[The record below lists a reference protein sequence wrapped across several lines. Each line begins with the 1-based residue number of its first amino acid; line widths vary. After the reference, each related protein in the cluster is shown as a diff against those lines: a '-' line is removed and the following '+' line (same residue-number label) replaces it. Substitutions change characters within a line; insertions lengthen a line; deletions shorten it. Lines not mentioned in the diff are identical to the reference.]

1 MPTILCHKNQKK
13 KKVTAQLYPQSIPTQ
28 KALAA
33 IGSSLKIIPERA
45 LHRYVE
51 QMSGWTN
58 YLHWFKFTIWFQ
70 CREEAH
76 FWKGYSGKYFGLRG
90 THYSSA
96 SRKPADTY
104 TNRWAWWAS
113 KHRWPLVGTSELT
126 LQAAG
131 LIRWGRRPDSIYT
144 LSKIEESF
152 PCLWSSGP
160 EQNWNAWDGYRTAQ
174 DSSQHLGC
182 WAQEH
187 HISGSS
193 DSRTALG
200 RGWWRWCTC
209 FLLGHRLPAL
219 LIKAIS
225 RMAWE
230 TSESKQ
236 FVKPVKQNDRQPRPH
251 PHPTPTSSS
260 TTPPQRTH

>member
-1 MPTILCHKNQKK
+1 MWSKCQAGLT
-13 KKVTAQLYPQSIPTQ
+13 TSIDLNLQ
-28 KALAA
+28 Y
-33 IGSSLKIIPERA
+33 GSRA
-45 LHRYVE
+45 GRRL
-51 QMSGWTN
+51 
-58 YLHWFKFTIWFQ
+58 I
-70 CREEAH
+70 
-76 FWKGYSGKYFGLRG
+76 SGKGTMVNILGSVEHTTPVLRPESHQTHTQTDEHGG
-90 THYSSA
+90 TV
-96 SRKPADTY
+96 
-104 TNRWAWWAS
+104 N
-113 KHRWPLVGTSELT
+113 HRWPLVGTSELT

-131 LIRWGRRPDSIYT
+131 LTRWGRRPVSIYI

-152 PCLWSSGP
+152 PCLWRSGP
-160 EQNWNAWDGYRTAQ
+160 EQNWNTWDGYRTAQ

-236 FVKPVKQNDRQPRPH
+236 FVKPVKQNGRQPRPH
-251 PHPTPTSSS
+251 PYPTPTSSS
-260 TTPPQRTH
+260 TTPPQWTH